1 MGDNLD
7 LKGLHRANKLSMM
20 ADPDLQ
26 ILQPALE
33 IVELEA
39 CVTIVDAGE
48 TIEYLY
54 LPHSAVICL
63 MTVMRERGLAEAATV
78 GVHRPTITIIARA
91 LQAAG
96 LIRYSHGAMTIVDR
110 DGLER
115 SACECYGVV
124 KRAYEEIFS

>member
-1 MGDNLD
+1 KL
-7 LKGLHRANKLSMM
+7 LSMM

-33 IVELEA
+33 IVELA
-39 CVTIVDAGE
+39 ARVTIVDAGE

-78 GVHRPTITIIARA
+78 GPEGVVGFEVLLGRTMAMHRA
-91 LQAAG
+91 LVQIPGRASRIAVPE
-96 LIRYSHGAMTIVDR
+96 LSRAVR
-110 DGLER
+110 DSDTLR
-115 SACECYGVV
+115 DLLLPY
-124 KRAYEEIFS
+124 